1 MLCPNCST
9 AIYEGEKF
17 CPNCGTAIPVEEQPV
32 DFIPIDTLY
41 TQPIEQSYQGTVQK
55 EFTEEDLPQQY
66 RPLSPWTYFGLSI
79 LFSIPLVGFVFL
91 IVFSFMNS
99 NINRRNFARSY
110 WCALIIVGTVAILF
124 AIISLLFLKTTSFST
139 RYY

>member
-1 MLCPNCST
+1 MLCPKCNST
-9 AIYEGEKF
+9 IYDGEKF
-17 CPNCGTAIPVEEQPV
+17 CANCGSEINACVQSSTAQVKPIFTTPIQQSFSENEQ
-32 DFIPIDTLY
+32 
-41 TQPIEQSYQGTVQK
+41 K
-55 EFTEEDLPQQY
+55 NMTEEDLPEQY
-66 RPLSPWTYFGLSI
+66 RPLSPWSYFGLSI
-79 LFSIPLVGFVFL
+79 LFTIPLVGFIFL
-91 IVFSFMNS
+91 IVFSFNGS